1 MSYRIYIK
9 LEKLNKSIY
18 TVSYKWKNYKNI
30 CLHSNILD
38 MMSTKFQKKMIRK
51 IKIRLEITMLWK
63 IKNNRKKL
71 EK

>member
-1 MSYRIYIK
+1 M
-9 LEKLNKSIY
+9 
-18 TVSYKWKNYKNI
+18 
-30 CLHSNILD
+30 HSNILD